1 MRTSVV
7 ALVSVLAVCLGGE
20 AVAKMKCSMEFQLKS
35 WSAFYKSGK
44 GSGDVTCENGKKA
57 KVSIRTKGG
66 GITFG
71 KNNIIGH
78 GEFKN
83 VERIQDI
90 YGSYASAGAHAGAV
104 KSASAQGLSKDD
116 IDLDI
121 SGTGTGVDLGF
132 DFGSFKISPYSK
144 KK

>member
-1 MRTSVV
+1 MRASVV
-7 ALVSVLAVCLGGE
+7 AIISLLAVGLGGE

-44 GSGDVTCENGKKA
+44 GTGDVTCEDGKKA
-57 KVSIRTKGG
+57 RVTIRTHGG

-83 VERIQDI
+83 VEKIQDI

-104 KSASAQGLSKDD
+104 KSAQAQTLSKDD

-121 SGTGTGVDLGF
+121 SGHGTGVDLGF
-132 DFGSFKISPYSK
+132 DFGSFKVSPRGK
-144 KK
+144 

>member
-1 MRTSVV
+1 MRMPT
-7 ALVSVLAVCLGGE
+7 VLLSILLSFGISSA
-20 AVAKMKCSMEFQLKS
+20 ASAAMKCSMEFQLKS

-44 GSGDVTCENGKKA
+44 GTGDVTCEDGKKA
-57 KVSIRTKGG
+57 KVKIRTKGG

-83 VERIQDI
+83 VKKIQDI

-132 DFGSFKISPYSK
+132 DFGSFKISPLK
-144 KK
+144 